1 METET
6 ERLADENRINFINDC
21 NQTFIDAKVGHRLNF
36 DAWEIC
42 YVKLNNKQYDKKY
55 KDPFIFITKKLNEN
69 EKLPNLVA
77 WAGVS
82 LGSFCNTTRIIMNNL
97 EDLKKCYQAVYIISL
112 GNIKPIHNACFP
124 CRDAK
129 MKASSIDEDRK
140 LTYNDGINK
149 AKTFDLKKKEENY
162 EWIAF
167 KNKDEI
173 SFQEDISY
181 IIDKIVRA
189 KDLKNVHILG
199 KSAGAG
205 IAIHIMDKSE
215 VYTGLFLAVPSSP
228 LNVLLLRDL
237 PKERLKNIKFRFMW
251 IKQDGMVFD
260 WQKDEGINLENESR
274 NLHEKELYDSE
285 MKYIK
290 ENLSDN
296 ILNYVSNTYEG
307 INEGPNETKT
317 CKPGHHD
324 IHKDFLVNLCN

>member
-6 ERLADENRINFINDC
+6 EQLPGDKRLQFIDEC
-21 NQTFIDAKVGHRLNF
+21 NQTLIDAKVDHRLDFTN
-36 DAWEIC
+36 WEIC
-42 YVKLNNKQYDKKY
+42 YVKLNSKQYEKKY

-69 EKLPNLVA
+69 KELPNLVA

-97 EDLKKCYQAVYIISL
+97 VDLEKCYQAVYIISL

-129 MKASSIDEDRK
+129 MKASSMDEDSK

-149 AKTFDLKKKEENY
+149 PKTFNLKNKEENY

-181 IIDKIVRA
+181 IIDKIIRA
-189 KDLKNVHILG
+189 IDLNNVHILG

-205 IAIHIMDKSE
+205 IAIHIMDKSK

-228 LNVLLLRDL
+228 LNVQLLRDL
-237 PKERLKNIKFRFMW
+237 PKERLKSIKFRFMW
-251 IKQDGMVFD
+251 MKQDGMVFD
-260 WQKDEGINLENESR
+260 WQKDEGIDLTSEPR
-274 NLHEKELYDSE
+274 NLHEKTLYDNE

-296 ILNYVSNTYEG
+296 ILHYNSFMYEG
-307 INEGPNETKT
+307 INDGPNETKT

-324 IHKDFLVNLCN
+324 IHEDFLKNLCN